1 MGENRREKTMTTK
14 ETNAS
19 SRGVQDCVVALDVD
33 VTGVARLDD
42 LEGTPLAQAAR
53 DLLPE
58 CASIVVLGAEVFT
71 EFLDLTKPERI
82 AGAPKMN
89 DLLERHVNYLRGRLT
104 RASYHVANASH
115 AVGLRALPL
124 PGEGPSVDARFL
136 RAVLP
141 YKGAAEAA
149 GLGEIGMSG
158 LLVTPEYGPRLQL
171 AVCLTEAELASTA
184 REDARG
190 CRYCNICVFR
200 CPSKAI
206 GYPDRDK
213 GERCAINR
221 FACAQYVTSAG
232 GCSECMRVCP
242 VASPK
247 YA

>member
-1 MGENRREKTMTTK
+1 MTTK
-14 ETNAS
+14 ETSAG
-19 SRGVQDCVVALDVD
+19 SRDVQACVALLDVD
-33 VTGVARLDD
+33 VKGVARLDD
-42 LEGTPLAQAAR
+42 IEGTPLAQAAR

-58 CASIVVLGAEVFT
+58 CVSIVVLGAEVFT

-82 AGAPKMN
+82 AGAPRMN

-104 RASYHVANASH
+104 RASYRVAEASH
-115 AVGLRALPL
+115 AAGLRALPL

-206 GYPDRDK
+206 GYPDREK
-213 GERCAINR
+213 GERCAVNR
-221 FACAQYVTSAG
+221 FACSQYVTSAG